1 MGTALN
7 KPDFLVI
14 GAQKCATTWLHHHL
28 SRHPGVFLPAGKDV
42 EFFSYSVNMN
52 SEISRAWFQRFD
64 EAPGG
69 ARIGDVN
76 GAYFWTGT
84 GSPWSV
90 KIESFNRHIP
100 ESVHSLLGD
109 EMQFIVSLRNP
120 AERAVSAYLHHI
132 VHGAVTPS
140 QKLLDINE
148 PLGIVDMGFFGAHLR
163 NWLKVYPAGRFLV
176 LRDLPSDRNSASA
189 LMSGTLA
196 FLGLDAFDD
205 DDPYEKPVYQ
215 GMPRLIRPDG
225 VWVPAE
231 HPSIAPHLPL
241 TREVR
246 NMEQDGIS
254 HLCLVDE
261 PEMARLGR
269 IYEPDQVILYELLS
283 AGGITVLNPAAG
295 VAS

>member
-1 MGTALN
+1 
-7 KPDFLVI
+7 
-14 GAQKCATTWLHHHL
+14 
-28 SRHPGVFLPAGKDV
+28 
-42 EFFSYSVNMN
+42 MN

-69 ARIGDVN
+69 VRIGDVN
-76 GAYFWTGT
+76 GAYFWTRT

-100 ESVHSLLGD
+100 ESVHSFLGD

-163 NWLKVYPAGRFLV
+163 NWLRVYPASRFLV
-176 LRDLPSDRNSASA
+176 LRDLPSDRISASA
-189 LMSGTLA
+189 LMSGTLE

-205 DDPYEKPVYQ
+205 DGPYEKPVYQ
-215 GMPRLIRPDG
+215 GTPRLIQPDG
-225 VWVPAE
+225 AWVPAE

-246 NMEQDGIS
+246 SMELDGIS
-254 HLCLVDE
+254 YLCLVDE
-261 PEMARLGR
+261 PEMVRLGQ
-269 IYEPDQVILYELLS
+269 IYEQDQALLDRLLC
-283 AGGITVLNPAAG
+283 AGGVTVLNPGTGA
-295 VAS
+295 VS